1 MQAAGGLAVVP
12 MVDSGWFDCG
22 TPERLVAWL
31 SNTADPGGIL
41 RRLRQAPVIRPG
53 LGQRRGHRGGVIA
66 RPTTRSGDRRAG

>member
-1 MQAAGGLAVVP
+1 MRPADFSRDLMQAAGGLAVVP

-41 RRLRQAPVIRPG
+41 RRLRQTPSY
-53 LGQRRGHRGGVIA
+53 GQSWDSDAVIA
-66 RPTTRSGDRRAG
+66 VA